1 MMLLLAVMISDAAA
15 QYSQSL
21 YFMNLPQR
29 SSLNPALRPTNR
41 LYIGLPAL
49 SGVTVNLD
57 NNFINMSDLFIGG
70 VISDSTVTFLEP
82 GEHLDG
88 LLAGLK
94 DKNSVGMQASVQL
107 FGLGFSVGKDLWV
120 TLDLTGRAEGNF
132 VLPGELIKLG
142 IKGNEAYAGQTID
155 LSSLRA
161 DAKYYNEIGVGIS
174 KNFTERLRL
183 GVRGKLLFGVAAATL
198 DNNDFRLRV
207 NDDNTHTLFAD
218 MSFSMSGPV
227 RVVMNPDGTL
237 DNVSIDDSRFE
248 TTKGC
253 IIAFDKHR

>member
-1 MMLLLAVMISDAAA
+1 MLKRTCYWMLLLLAAMISDAAG

-29 SSLNPALRPTNR
+29 NSLNPALKPTSR
-41 LYIGLPAL
+41 LYVGLPAL
-49 SGVTVNLD
+49 SGVAVNLD
-57 NNFINMSDLFIGG
+57 NNFINMSDLFIDG
-70 VISDSTVTFLEP
+70 VISDSTVSFLEP

-88 LLAGLK
+88 LMAGLK

-183 GVRGKLLFGVAAATL
+183 GVRGKLLFGV
-198 DNNDFRLRV
+198 
-207 NDDNTHTLFAD
+207 
-218 MSFSMSGPV
+218 
-227 RVVMNPDGTL
+227 
-237 DNVSIDDSRFE
+237 
-248 TTKGC
+248 
-253 IIAFDKHR
+253 